1 MYAVTIVWIVVLN
14 TLFNYIYR
22 ENWCSYAYIH
32 YKIKK
37 TIFQIEP
44 HSLLFIAKKTVSDTI
59 SYRTCS
65 AGISFV
71 LLCYLLPVVQK
82 IIYTFIR
89 VDIGGR
95 FGGCSN
101 LLRGRSVQTGTL
113 NFCGVLHLQIHFPGS
128 IFSLATRIL
137 EVSRKKMKTKVSKSL
152 QYNIYKGVLYFW

>member
-14 TLFNYIYR
+14 TIYSII
-22 ENWCSYAYIH
+22 CIG
-32 YKIKK
+32 K
-37 TIFQIEP
+37 TGVAAHTFTTKLRKPYFKLNHILYC
-44 HSLLFIAKKTVSDTI
+44 LLPKKTVSDTI

-89 VDIGGR
+89 VDIGGW

-113 NFCGVLHLQIHFPGS
+113 NFCGVLHLQIRFPSS
-128 IFSLATRIL
+128 IFSLATRTL
-137 EVSRKKMKTKVSKSL
+137 EVSRKKNEDRSFQVA
-152 QYNIYKGVLYFW
+152 IV